1 MTISTTTSRIS
12 YNGNGVTTIF
22 SFPYRFL
29 ADGDLV
35 VLSVSAAG
43 VETTKVLT
51 TDYTLTGAG
60 DDAGG
65 SVTMLVAPA
74 ANTRL
79 IIYRDTE
86 ITQETDYISGD
97 PFPAE
102 THERALDRLTMI
114 AQEIGSDADRA
125 IKVPAGD
132 SSSLSTTL
140 PASANRLDKFLAFDA
155 TTGEVELSTV
165 TQTQVASAVAA
176 AYSAGGSTADAVVT
190 IRGETSAV
198 SRSVQAKTREL
209 PSLLDWDNITAGG
222 VVDSTAGI
230 IDAID
235 EFAASGG
242 GDLLVPG
249 AFKISSTITIPGK
262 VRLVGAGSGRWFQPT
277 QDAVSEF
284 LWYGGASEMFKIGWQ
299 SATVVN
305 GGMRGVKINGR
316 ALATHCL
323 SIKDFQHGE
332 FETLV
337 LTGAIT
343 AALEMTN
350 TDTFDVTG
358 FCTFRDLQVS
368 LRGGATDSAH
378 GIYLNGVGTGASGVT
393 KNHFF
398 APRIEHANGHGL
410 ILGLRA
416 DSNTF
421 VDFFAYRAN
430 TTESGYGIRFNSNDV
445 AAVNTTNKFLGST
458 IAVGG
463 ISIRPPSAGTAAVG
477 SEGTSFESV
486 NVTELASDLTDRF
499 NPFQS
504 VGRVFGHGT
513 TDKRYRT
520 GFNRL
525 MHEYQ
530 GHSFDD
536 FRFIAYSHPLLSTN
550 SGAWFTVRNG
560 AGGSVASA
568 VQAGGAVDLIT
579 GTGGTDDIA
588 IYSAADFTS
597 GITYTSNPV
606 MTFTA
611 APASVA
617 TVRDQWGMF
626 GDATLP
632 DPTNGIYVQF
642 DPAVNA
648 NYQLVSR
655 KAGTSTTITTSI
667 AGAATKRMWMIAL
680 DDSQNVLWF
689 TKLAT
694 ETQWTYL
701 GISATNV
708 PVVAML
714 AGFRCRAQAA
724 ANRDCHVYSCEFGH
738 YHE

>member
-1 MTISTTTSRIS
+1 MTISTTESRIS
-12 YNGNGVTTIF
+12 YNGNGATTVF

-29 ADGDLV
+29 ANGDLV
-35 VLSVSAAG
+35 VVEVAADG
-43 VETTKVLT
+43 TETVKTIT
-51 TDYTLTGAG
+51 THYTITGAG

-74 ANTRL
+74 SGTRL
-79 IIYRDTE
+79 VIYRDTE
-86 ITQETDYISGD
+86 VVQETDYISGD

-114 AQEIGSDADRA
+114 AQEIAPNLARSITLPVGDASGLND
-125 IKVPAGD
+125 
-132 SSSLSTTL
+132 TL
-140 PASANRLDKFLAFDA
+140 PAAANRLDKFIVFDA
-155 TTGEVELSTV
+155 TTGATELSTV

-176 AYSAGGSTADAVVT
+176 AYAAGSTADAVT
-190 IRGETSAV
+190 YLPEGTGAV
-198 SRSVQAKTREL
+198 SRSVQSRMREAY
-209 PSLLDWDNITAGG
+209 SVTDFGATGDGSTDDTAEIQAAIDAVRAAGG
-222 VVDSTAGI
+222 GALLFPAGTY
-230 IDAID
+230 
-235 EFAASGG
+235 
-242 GDLLVPG
+242 
-249 AFKISSTITIPGK
+249 KISATLTTCDSVYLIGE
-262 VRLVGAGSGRWFQPT
+262 GAGRWYQPT
-277 QDAVSEF
+277 EAPATKIA
-284 LWYGGASEMFKIGWQ
+284 WYGGASNMLQFGHGVSTQ
-299 SATVVN
+299 VN
-305 GGMRGVKINGR
+305 GGVARMCVDGRGI
-316 ALATHCL
+316 ATRCL
-323 SIKDFQHGE
+323 SIKDFQHGQ
-332 FETLV
+332 FDDIQ

-343 AALEMTN
+343 AALELSN
-350 TDTFDVTG
+350 TDTYDVTG
-358 FCTFRDLQVS
+358 FCTFRDMQIN

-430 TTESGYGIRFNSNDV
+430 TTETGYGVRFESTSTG
-445 AAVNTTNKFLGST
+445 AVNTTNKFIGST
-458 IAVGG
+458 VAVGG
-463 ISIRPPSAGTAAVG
+463 VSIAVPSATTAAIG
-477 SEGTSFESV
+477 SEGAQFVSV
-486 NVTELASDLTDRF
+486 NTTELASDLTDRF
-499 NPFQS
+499 NPFR
-504 VGRVFGHGT
+504 GAGKVFGHGA

-536 FRFIAYSHPLLSTN
+536 FRFVAYAHPLLSTN

-560 AGGSVASA
+560 GGGSVASA
-568 VQAGGAVDLIT
+568 VQPGGAVDLIT

-680 DDSQNVLWF
+680 DDTQNVLWF
-689 TKLAT
+689 TRLAT

-701 GISATNV
+701 GVSATNV
-708 PVVAML
+708 PIVAML